1 MIIVR
6 YDTRI
11 TALRS
16 RFCWVLHFFVIVL
29 VSVVRLIYLF
39 ILSLLLLRVVML
51 SCVTPAN
58 VVMLSFVMMSVL
70 KILEC

>member
-1 MIIVR
+1 M
-6 YDTRI
+6 
-11 TALRS
+11 S
-16 RFCWVLHFFVIVL
+16 HFFVIDM

-51 SCVTPAN
+51 SCVTYAN
-58 VVMLSFVMMSVL
+58 VVMLRFVMMSVI